1 MAYDP
6 IKTKRNLCNAKKI
19 LDKFFHFK
27 SKWIIFSLQN
37 QEVTFGE
44 SEKMLQKSQT
54 GLGSSVSEFTQEKK
68 TGELLNPGIIVWA
81 MTGSD
86 RSS

>member
-1 MAYDP
+1 
-6 IKTKRNLCNAKKI
+6 
-19 LDKFFHFK
+19 
-27 SKWIIFSLQN
+27 
-37 QEVTFGE
+37 
-44 SEKMLQKSQT
+44 MLQKSQT

-86 RSS
+86 RSSQIKMENVVKKN

>member
-1 MAYDP
+1 M
-6 IKTKRNLCNAKKI
+6 
-19 LDKFFHFK
+19 
-27 SKWIIFSLQN
+27 
-37 QEVTFGE
+37 TFGE

>member
-1 MAYDP
+1 
-6 IKTKRNLCNAKKI
+6 
-19 LDKFFHFK
+19 
-27 SKWIIFSLQN
+27 
-37 QEVTFGE
+37 
-44 SEKMLQKSQT
+44 MLQKSQT

-86 RSS
+86 RSSQIKMENVVKKINTSKRGKKCKMLLW